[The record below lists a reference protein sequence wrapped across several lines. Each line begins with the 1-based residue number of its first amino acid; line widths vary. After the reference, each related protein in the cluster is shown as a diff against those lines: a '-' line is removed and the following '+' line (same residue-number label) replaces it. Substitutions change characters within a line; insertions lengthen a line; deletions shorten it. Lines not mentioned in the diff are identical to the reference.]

1 MNILSGLLRLIA
13 GGAVLAMAGWVW
25 TTNHERLMERGGQGT
40 IELFG
45 TEIPLTSDTL
55 LVAVG
60 LAAALGLLLVILGL
74 VTAFRREVPPAP
86 PTPTPPA

>member
-13 GGAVLAMAGWVW
+13 GSAVLAMAGWVW
-25 TTNHERLMERGGQGT
+25 FINHERLIERGGQGT

-45 TEIPLTSDTL
+45 QEIPLTSDTL

-60 LAAALGLLLVILGL
+60 VAGSLGLLLIILGL
-74 VTAFRREVPPAP
+74 MTCFRRKAPAAQPPA
-86 PTPTPPA
+86 

>member
-1 MNILSGLLRLIA
+1 MNLLSGLLRLIA

-40 IELFG
+40 IDLFG
-45 TEIPLTSDTL
+45 KEIALTSDTL

-60 LAAALGLLLVILGL
+60 LAATLGLLLVVLGL
-74 VTAFRREVPPAP
+74 ITLFRRKAPAHPPAATP
-86 PTPTPPA
+86 PT